1 MKLAYHR
8 LEVKNGMPILACH
21 NHIRDKTQCS
31 MKAVKE
37 AAFKDAFCT
46 MVNKLMYAK
55 NRVLKPMLEKLNN
68 SIQPLAEN
76 NTKEL

>member
-1 MKLAYHR
+1 
-8 LEVKNGMPILACH
+8 
-21 NHIRDKTQCS
+21 

-55 NRVLKPMLEKLNN
+55 NRVLKPMLEELNN